1 MRTQEHIGDPA
12 DETAARNIIARL
24 DRLTVW
30 PLPYAY
36 LIIIGIG
43 FLFTFFDIFDI
54 NVSFIQT
61 CTVLKAGCTPENAL
75 SSLSLPVFLN
85 VVGYVVGT
93 LILSPISDRIG
104 RRNMLLV
111 TMLITAAGS
120 LYTAFTPDYTNF
132 IIARILTGVGIGAD
146 LAVVNT
152 YIGEISPKK
161 SRARF
166 TSIIF
171 INSALGAFFAIWLGL
186 LLTTPSSPWPTGLPF
201 ALASK
206 TFGDGWRYLYGI
218 GGLLAIVGILLRFEL
233 PESPRWL
240 IGQGRVEKAQ
250 AIVERME
257 QITTKRAGELEPI
270 PASAPIEGAAGEVNP
285 YAEIFKNPLYLK
297 RFFIIVVMWL
307 IGYVTVY
314 SFAAGFTSVLTSI
327 HYPPPEAG
335 VIVAVGTVG
344 FIIGCIIT
352 SAWGDSI
359 ERKYWLPISAVI
371 TLGGGIMIALAG
383 KDLTLSFIGSG
394 IVFLGFNLWVSP
406 TYALSAES
414 FPSRA
419 RTTGFGLVDGFGHI
433 GGGIGILV
441 IAPMIPKMSAMSA
454 MILIC
459 SFLIVAAFV
468 VQLAPRT
475 RGRDLEEVSP

>member
-1 MRTQEHIGDPA
+1 MRTQEHVGDPA
-12 DETAARNIIARL
+12 DETARRDLVARL
-24 DRLTVW
+24 DRLSTW

-61 CTVLKAGCTPENAL
+61 CIALKPGCTPETAL

-85 VVGYVVGT
+85 VVGYVIGT

-120 LYTAFTPDYTNF
+120 LYTALTPDYANF

-152 YIGEISPKK
+152 YIGEIAPKN

-186 LLTTPSSPWPTGLPF
+186 MLTLPASPWPTGLPF
-201 ALASK
+201 AMASK
-206 TFGDGWRYLYGI
+206 TFADGWRYLYGI
-218 GGLLAIVGILLRFEL
+218 GALLAIVGILLRIEL

-240 IGQGRVEKAQ
+240 VGQGKLDRARVIVEKMEAVTQ
-250 AIVERME
+250 QRTGTLAPVAPSVAIENRQE
-257 QITTKRAGELEPI
+257 DK
-270 PASAPIEGAAGEVNP
+270 NP
-285 YAEIFKNPLYLK
+285 YVEIFKNPLYVR
-297 RFFIIVVMWL
+297 RFVVMVLTWL

-335 VIVAVGTVG
+335 VIVATGTIG
-344 FIIGCIIT
+344 FIVGCLIT
-352 SAWGDSI
+352 STWGDAI

-371 TLGGGIMIALAG
+371 TLVGGILIAAA
-383 KDLTLSFIGSG
+383 KTDLTMSFIGSG
-394 IVFLGFNLWVSP
+394 VVFLGFNLWVSP

-441 IAPMIPKMSAMSA
+441 IAPLVPKMSPTGALL
-454 MILIC
+454 LIC
-459 SFLIVAAFV
+459 AFLIVAAIV
-468 VQLAPRT
+468 VQFGPST
-475 RGRDLEEVSP
+475 KGKDLEEVSP